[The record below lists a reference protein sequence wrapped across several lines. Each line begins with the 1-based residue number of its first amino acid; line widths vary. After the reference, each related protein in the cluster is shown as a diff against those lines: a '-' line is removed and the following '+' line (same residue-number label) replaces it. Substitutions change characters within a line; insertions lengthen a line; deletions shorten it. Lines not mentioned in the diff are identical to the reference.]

1 MPRLKGTGKGE
12 SERINIRLDP
22 ETARFYRAK
31 ANEHGVSISEYL
43 RQTRI
48 QGGIAEN
55 VHEIEQRLL
64 RVIEAGG
71 RQERVASRALLPD
84 GVLLSIFTAESIL
97 SEIAEA
103 QDVQRLYKAQD
114 HAKAKLNRLKAM
126 GYGAA
131 SGEDEYK

>member
-31 ANEHGVSISEYL
+31 EYL
-43 RQTRI
+43 RQTLI
-48 QGGIAEN
+48 QGVIAEN

-71 RQERVASRALLPD
+71 HQERVASRTLLPD